1 MPVSPL
7 YPPAT
12 ACQHHRRRR
21 PFRRAHRRSRH
32 RQLCRRPGRL
42 CREIAKF
49 INDLFRALPSVM
61 DPEHWL
67 NGVRYL
73 ILYMTYVQAPTLHN
87 LYHSVHC
94 GIFVVIFIVLC
105 TRAIEDLYLNY
116 VCYTILLFC
125 TTFST
130 VALPGQTEH
139 TIFILV
145 RRVVT

>member
-1 MPVSPL
+1 
-7 YPPAT
+7 
-12 ACQHHRRRR
+12 
-21 PFRRAHRRSRH
+21 
-32 RQLCRRPGRL
+32 
-42 CREIAKF
+42 
-49 INDLFRALPSVM
+49 
-61 DPEHWL
+61 
-67 NGVRYL
+67 
-73 ILYMTYVQAPTLHN
+73 MTYVQAPTLHN

-139 TIFILV
+139 RYHILSCTVQEYRVFERFFFFSIFQRTRSTAFLS
-145 RRVVT
+145 R

>member
-1 MPVSPL
+1 MNFFS
-7 YPPAT
+7 
-12 ACQHHRRRR
+12 
-21 PFRRAHRRSRH
+21 
-32 RQLCRRPGRL
+32 
-42 CREIAKF
+42 
-49 INDLFRALPSVM
+49 
-61 DPEHWL
+61 
-67 NGVRYL
+67 L
-73 ILYMTYVQAPTLHN
+73 ILWVVLALLDLDPILHCAKLLNDHDYVQAPTLHN

-139 TIFILV
+139 TIYYLV
-145 RRVVT
+145 WYSKIDSWKENACYLYVLASAEKCGLFC